1 MADTRSNPSLIV
13 DDRTGR
19 RIALNVS
26 ENAAI
31 GVLDSGMGG
40 ISVLN
45 EMRVLMPS
53 ERFLYVADS
62 AHVPYGP
69 KSPQYIQARCGL
81 IARFLIERGVKA
93 LVIACNTATAA
104 AAEQLRATYEVPV
117 IGMEPAVKPASAA
130 TKRRVVGVLATSGML
145 ASARFAALL
154 DRFAGG
160 IRVVTRAAPELV
172 LLVEAGDLSSAAA
185 RAACESAV
193 RPLVDAGADV
203 IVHGCTHFPFFKP
216 LIADIVGTE
225 VIQIDTGAAVARHL
239 NHVLRTRDLLARELE
254 GGAEFFTS
262 GEVAKASVVVGRLY
276 GEATVQALPDS

>member
-1 MADTRSNPSLIV
+1 
-13 DDRTGR
+13 
-19 RIALNVS
+19 VS

-31 GVLDSGMGG
+31 GVFDSGMGG

-45 EMRVLMPS
+45 DMRSLLPC
-53 ERFLYVADS
+53 ERFIYVADS

-69 KSPQYIQARCGL
+69 KSPEYIQRRCDL

-104 AAEQLRATYEVPV
+104 AADQLRASYSVPV
-117 IGMEPAVKPASAA
+117 IGMEPAVKPAAAA

-154 DRFAGG
+154 DRFASG
-160 IRVVTRAAPELV
+160 IRVVTQAAPELG
-172 LLVEAGDLSSAAA
+172 LLAEGGDLNSEAA
-185 RAACESAV
+185 RIACEMAV

-216 LIADIVGTE
+216 LIAGIVGTE
-225 VIQIDTGAAVARHL
+225 VIQIDTGAAVASHL
-239 NHVLRTRDLLARELE
+239 AHVLRTRSLLA
-254 GGAEFFTS
+254 GGAAGGADFFTS
-262 GEVAKASVVVGRLY
+262 GDPATASVVVSRLY
-276 GEATVQALPDS
+276 REASVYVLPDSFR